1 MNNYWIGCIEDR
13 QDPSQI
19 GRFRVRVLGLHTPD
33 KIKLPTKDLPW
44 CSVITPDGGNSGMGT
59 SPPFFVEGT
68 WVLVSFRDKDRQEP
82 MIHGSISGKP
92 SYEGPKEAEEAEGF
106 LDPLGEYPLK
116 KDEPDMHETA
126 RGVLTAA
133 NPVARDALRKTGI
146 STADFDGFSIASHAG
161 DEASSTIS
169 ASDGSSWDIPLVV
182 SGTYAPAYP
191 FNHTFATESGHL
203 LEFDDTSGHERV
215 HVSHMSGSYLEWSA
229 DGTRTALTVLDSYD
243 AALGSTFT
251 YVGGNTVETVDGSLK
266 LKVNNTNSSGANY
279 DIEVGSGASLNIMV
293 RDGNLN
299 MNVAG
304 NVNQIIDGDLNASMN
319 NLRLDASGAAT
330 ITAGNTLTLT
340 GGDVDING
348 DPINLN

>member
-92 SYEGPKEAEEAEGF
+92 SYEGPKEAEEVEGF

-133 NPVARDALRKTGI
+133 NPVARDALRETGVA
-146 STADFDGFSIASHAG
+146 TADFDGYTIPNTTPSDTSVAG
-161 DEASSTIS
+161 
-169 ASDGSSWDIPLVV
+169 SDGGTFDMPLVV
-182 SGTYAPAYP
+182 SGTYAPSYP
-191 FNHTFATESGHL
+191 FNHVFATESGHM
-203 LEFDDTSGHERV
+203 LEFDDTSEQERV
-215 HVSHMSGSYLEWSA
+215 HLSHM
-229 DGTRTALTVLDSYD
+229 
-243 AALGSTFT
+243 
-251 YVGGNTVETVDGSLK
+251 
-266 LKVNNTNSSGANY
+266 
-279 DIEVGSGASLNIMV
+279 
-293 RDGNLN
+293 
-299 MNVAG
+299 
-304 NVNQIIDGDLNASMN
+304 
-319 NLRLDASGAAT
+319 
-330 ITAGNTLTLT
+330 
-340 GGDVDING
+340 
-348 DPINLN
+348 